1 MAQPD
6 VATTEALRD
15 NELPADL
22 AEAFR
27 RAGRLDDPPETLAE
41 GFSAVTALLNEVGLT
56 VTIEDM
62 YQPEPTRHRVHTPDG
77 AEYVPCV
84 LDALIVALLL
94 DSDPVEIDS
103 EPPVGEEVV
112 HISVSRHEV
121 TVTPESTVTSFG
133 LGLEESTDPDPD
145 ALDEALNDPDAP
157 IPTTCS
163 VINTFPSSSDYDRW
177 ARDVSE
183 AAVMQ
188 LTVDELFAL
197 ARWATETHVST

>member
-6 VATTEALRD
+6 TATEEALPD

-27 RAGRLDDPPETLAE
+27 RAGRLEDPPETLAE

-56 VTIEDM
+56 VTLEDM

-77 AEYVPCV
+77 AEHVPCV

-103 EPPVGEEVV
+103 EPPVGEETV
-112 HISVSRHEV
+112 HIRVAGDQV
-121 TVTPESTVTSFG
+121 TVTPERAVTSFG
-133 LGLEESTDPDPD
+133 LGLEESADPGLD
-145 ALDEALNDPDAP
+145 ALEEALNDPDAP

-163 VINTFPSSSDYDRW
+163 SINAFPSSGAYDRW
-177 ARDVSE
+177 ERDVTE

-188 LTVDELFAL
+188 LTVEELFAL
-197 ARWATETHVST
+197 ARWATEEHVAG